1 MREAAEKGTKQVN
14 ALALARKAG
23 VKIDAIMVG
32 KTISHHPGK
41 STRTDG
47 DKIES

>member
-1 MREAAEKGTKQVN
+1 MREAAGEGMNQVN

-23 VKIDAIMVG
+23 VKIDATMVG
-32 KTISHHPGK
+32 KTISHHPDK